1 MTDGNVQEKTAGLSG
16 RLAVCL
22 LRGLIR
28 VYQLG
33 ISPFSPPACR
43 FGPTCSDYAAEA
55 IGRFGALRGG
65 WLAIKRIARCHP
77 WGGSGLDLVPQ
88 TKAARQADDDRGQHD
103 PTSLDHRFL

>member
-1 MTDGNVQEKTAGLSG
+1 MTDGNVQEKKAGLSRG
-16 RLAVCL
+16 LAVRL

-65 WLAIKRIARCHP
+65 WLAFKRIARCHP
-77 WGGSGLDLVPQ
+77 WGGSGLDLVPPGRPSPIRPSD
-88 TKAARQADDDRGQHD
+88 TNGAAPER
-103 PTSLDHRFL
+103 